1 MIGVTILEKLKQFG
15 KNNIYTFVT
24 GGIAI
29 FVILL
34 VYFCFD
40 IIPFGDRT
48 VYRMD
53 LYHQYGP
60 LFSELYDRLTSG
72 ESLIY
77 SWNSGLGLPFIGNFY
92 NYLSSPLSFIVL
104 LFGHKNTFEA
114 VATLIAIKS
123 VLSAMSMANY
133 LKKSQKL
140 NSPLI
145 CAFGILYA
153 FSGYFIA
160 YYWNVMWIDAM
171 YILPFVVLGI
181 ERIIDKGK
189 SGLYL
194 ISLVYCIFSNYYI
207 GFMVCIFSCL
217 YFIYYYVCRFDVLKA
232 KSNELESEYFI
243 DKMKNLFIVNSAVKF
258 AVASLCA
265 GLILLFMLI
274 PVMFALGSSSAT
286 KGTFPTEFKFYFNI
300 FDFLANHIASLEPTI
315 RSSGDTV
322 LPNIYCGILTV
333 MLLPIYILSN
343 KIPSKEKIAS
353 TVLLIIMFFSFNINY
368 LNYIWHGFH
377 FPNDLPYRQSFM
389 YSFILVVLAFKA
401 IKYIEFT
408 DRKTIIASGGGLA
421 LFVVLVQEITS
432 KNANDT
438 SIYLTLAFILLYTVV
453 LSLLQSKKNQ
463 AFALSVMIACSVTA
477 EAVSASTDHYVANQ
491 TKSSFTIDYD
501 DFKNIQS
508 TVHSENKDLFF
519 REETT
524 KSRARMDPCWFDYN
538 GVSVFSSMAYEK
550 VANLQ
555 KSLGMYG
562 NKINSYTYNPQ
573 TPVYNSLFS
582 LKYIYDKNNYIGEN
596 SFYRKVA
603 ENNTFSAFEN
613 PYFLNIAFP
622 VSQSVIDFNA
632 DEGKNPVAVQEELFE
647 SVTGISGLFN
657 RIYDYEILYSNLMTV
672 AEFEKE
678 NETYRLSKLET
689 GSKAAATILFPSP
702 VDGNVYIYVSSRN
715 VDNVVVYSPV
725 IQNTMTVSDGY
736 ILDLGKHKIGEEI
749 SVEIPLKD
757 DAAYAQLEFCAF
769 TIDEEKFT
777 QGYEKLKDG
786 QIEYEAFDE
795 TYIRGKYTAEDN
807 EILFTSIPYD
817 RSWNVYIDG
826 KKVSKDSIVKISD
839 ALLGIKTES
848 GTHEIVFKY
857 EIPCYTLCIGISAGF
872 TVLIL
877 IIYILKW
884 RKLLF
889 FKNSKNI
896 WQRTDNTDD
905 ELTED
910 IYPGDFIDLEAL
922 QEKIKDVDND
932 DVIKENYD
940 DDGNNQDNSQNGN

>member
-1 MIGVTILEKLKQFG
+1 MERVKQFF
-15 KNNIYTFVT
+15 KNNIYTFITV
-24 GGIAI
+24 GIAI

-77 SWNSGLGLPFIGNFY
+77 SWNSGMGLPFIGNFY

-217 YFIYYYVCRFDVLKA
+217 YFVYYYVCRFDSLKA
-232 KSNELESEYFI
+232 RSDELESEYFI

-265 GLILLFMLI
+265 GIILLFMLV
-274 PVMFALGSSSAT
+274 PVLFVLGSSSAT

-333 MLLPIYILSN
+333 MLMPIYILSN

-368 LNYIWHGFH
+368 LNFIWHGFH

-389 YSFILVVLAFKA
+389 YSFMLVVLAFKA

-408 DRKTIIASGGGLA
+408 DRKTIIMSGGGLA
-421 LFVVLVQEITS
+421 LFVVFIQEITS

-438 SIYLTLAFILLYTVV
+438 SIYLTLAFILLYTIV
-453 LSLLQSKKNQ
+453 LGLLQSKKNQ
-463 AFALSVMIACSVTA
+463 AFALSVMVACSVTA

-501 DFKNIQS
+501 DFKNAQS
-508 TVHSENKDLFF
+508 VVHSMNKDLFF

-550 VANLQ
+550 VSNMQ

-582 LKYIYDKNNYIGEN
+582 LKYIYDKYSYIGEN
-596 SFYRKVA
+596 NYYNKIA
-603 ENNTFSAFEN
+603 GNDTFSVYEN
-613 PYFLNIAFP
+613 PYFLNITFP
-622 VSQSVIDFNA
+622 ASQSVANYNA
-632 DEGKNPVAVQEELFE
+632 DFGKNPVEAQEQLFE
-647 SVTGISGLFN
+647 SLTGISGLYN
-657 RIYDYEILYSNLMTV
+657 RIYDYEILYNNLMTV

-678 NETYRLSKLET
+678 NENFRLSKLET

-702 VDGNVYIYVSSRN
+702 VNGNVYIYVSSRN
-715 VDNVVVYSPV
+715 VENVVVYSPV
-725 IQNTMTVSDGY
+725 IQNTMSVSDGY
-736 ILDLGKHKIGEEI
+736 ILDLGKHEIGQEI

-757 DAAYAQLEFCAF
+757 DANFAQLEFCAF
-769 TIDEEKFT
+769 TMDEEKFK

-786 QIEYEAFDE
+786 QIEYEKFDE
-795 TYIRGKYTAEDN
+795 TYIKGTYTAENN
-807 EILFTSIPYD
+807 EVLFTSIPYD

-826 KKVSKDSIVKISD
+826 KKITNDDIIKISD
-839 ALLGIKTES
+839 SLLGVKTEA

-857 EIPCYTLCIGISAGF
+857 EIPCYTLCIWISAGF
-872 TVLIL
+872 SVLVL

-889 FKNSKNI
+889 FKNSKSI
-896 WQRTDNTDD
+896 WEKTECIVD
-905 ELTED
+905 EQSVDVYPEDYEDYEIVTET
-910 IYPGDFIDLEAL
+910 IEETLEDTP
-922 QEKIKDVDND
+922 KDVEIDDNN
-932 DVIKENYD
+932 E
-940 DDGNNQDNSQNGN
+940 NNQNE

>member
-1 MIGVTILEKLKQFG
+1 MEKLKQFF
-15 KNNIYTFVT
+15 KNNIYTFIT
-24 GGIAI
+24 GGIALFI
-29 FVILL
+29 ILL
-34 VYFCFD
+34 IYFCFD

-60 LFSELYDRLTSG
+60 LFSELYDRLTG
-72 ESLIY
+72 GGSLIY
-77 SWNSGLGLPFIGNFY
+77 SWNSGLGMSFLGNFY
-92 NYLSSPLSFIVL
+92 NYLSSPISLIIL
-104 LFGHKNTFEA
+104 IFGHKNTFEA
-114 VATLIAIKS
+114 VATIIAIKA
-123 VLSAMSMANY
+123 VLSSMSMANY

-153 FSGYFIA
+153 FSAYFIA

-181 ERIIDKGK
+181 ERIIDEGK

-194 ISLVYCIFSNYYI
+194 VSLVYCIFSNYYI

-232 KSNELESEYFI
+232 KSDELKSEYFI
-243 DKMKNLFIVNSAVKF
+243 DKIKNLFIVNSAVKF
-258 AVASLCA
+258 AAASLCA
-265 GLILLFMLI
+265 GLVLLFMLI
-274 PVMFALGSSSAT
+274 PVLFVLGSSSAT

-315 RSSGDTV
+315 RSSGETV

-353 TVLLIIMFFSFNINY
+353 AVLLIIMFFSFNINY

-432 KNANDT
+432 KNVNDT
-438 SIYLTLAFILLYTVV
+438 SIYLTLAFILLYTVI
-453 LSLLQSKKNQ
+453 LGLLQSKKSQ
-463 AFALSVMIACSVTA
+463 AFALSVMVACSVTA

-491 TKSSFTIDYD
+491 TKSSFSIDYD
-501 DFKNIQS
+501 DFKSIQS
-508 TVHSENKDLFF
+508 TVHSSNKDLFF

-524 KSRARMDPCWFDYN
+524 KSRARMDPCWFGYN

-550 VANLQ
+550 TANLQ
-555 KSLGMYG
+555 KYLGLYG

-596 SFYRKVA
+596 SFYNKVA
-603 ENNTFSAFEN
+603 ENNTFSAYEN

-622 VSQSVIDFNA
+622 VSQSVKDFDA
-632 DEGKNPVAVQEELFE
+632 SEGKNPVAVQEQLFE
-647 SVTGISGLFN
+647 AATGISGLFN

-672 AEFEKE
+672 ADFEKE
-678 NETYRLSKLET
+678 TESFRLSKLES

-702 VDGNVYIYVSSRN
+702 VNGNVYIYVSSRN
-715 VDNVVVYSPV
+715 VENVVVYSPV

-749 SVEIPLKD
+749 SVEIPVKED
-757 DAAYAQLEFCAF
+757 VAYAQLEFCAF

-777 QGYEKLKDG
+777 KGYEKLKDG
-786 QIEYEAFDE
+786 QIEYERFDE
-795 TYIRGKYTAEDN
+795 TYVKGKYTAEEN

-817 RSWNVYIDG
+817 RSWNVYVDG
-826 KKVSKDSIVKISD
+826 KKVSSDDIIKVSD

-857 EIPCYTLCIGISAGF
+857 DIPCYNLCICISAGF
-872 TVLIL
+872 TVIL
-877 IIYILKW
+877 LLLYVLKT
-884 RKLLF
+884 RKWLF
-889 FKNSKNI
+889 FKNCNNI
-896 WQRTDNTDD
+896 WQRTKSIEN
-905 ELTED
+905 EQSID
-910 IYPGDFIDLEAL
+910 IYPDDLIDIEELKAIIEYDGTGEF
-922 QEKIKDVDND
+922 QYDKD
-932 DVIKENYD
+932 
-940 DDGNNQDNSQNGN
+940 GANQDNENDSNQIE